1 MVYEPHHAPQQPPH
15 QHGAQYPP
23 PPQQPMP
30 PPQGGSPHGETP
42 PHQPNPY
49 GGTPHSGPGGPPG
62 GGNVYGAP
70 HGGTGFGGPPPAA
83 PGMPPPSP
91 SPPRP
96 RSRKPLWIGL
106 GAGGL
111 VLVLSITL
119 ALTGVF
125 SGDSGTPEATAD
137 DSTVDTSDGS
147 EEPADGDTPQ
157 DDVETEVLYTSF
169 SDPCEVIDIESYF
182 AWASGGSPS
191 TRDAGTSDPDGET
204 GEGDCNFTKMDDI
217 SVYVI
222 AYVKQDVGSADGSY
236 DYHSNLAA
244 IGELKEVEVTCAS
257 EWEQSVAY
265 AMVTPYPFDG
275 RVHTVV
281 MHSNLMVSLAITMT
295 NDGPSNEEMMT
306 LACNTLEL
314 FATTYSS

>member
-91 SPPRP
+91 SPPGP

-182 AWASGGSPS
+182 PWASGGS
-191 TRDAGTSDPDGET
+191 TDPIEPASNDPEGET
-204 GEGDCNFTKMDDI
+204 GYGHCNFNQMDDLN
-217 SVYVI
+217 VYVMAEVTEDVAGAIERYNYRAELI
-222 AYVKQDVGSADGSY
+222 A
-236 DYHSNLAA
+236 L
-244 IGELKEVEVTCAS
+244 GELEEVEVTCAS
-257 EWEQSVAY
+257 EWDRSVAY
-265 AMVTPYPFDG
+265 TPVFPFPFDG
-275 RVHTVV
+275 RIKIAA
-281 MHSNLMVSLAITMT
+281 MHSNLMISMTITMT
-295 NDGPSNEEMMT
+295 YDGPSNEEMMT
-306 LACNTLEL
+306 LACNTMEL